1 MRDEIETPKPGPF
14 AGDIHGGPCISTR
27 AANPAALL
35 RRVQFKLRHRWTES
49 YLTRGADDPETQ
61 DAEGASAVIED
72 LLLAIEPQPTVSNA
86 PGSGLYSQPG
96 EKKGYWWD
104 RI

>member
-1 MRDEIETPKPGPF
+1 MREADETP
-14 AGDIHGGPCISTR
+14 IGPCISGR
-27 AANPAALL
+27 AADPAALL

-61 DAEGASAVIED
+61 TAEGASAVIED
-72 LLLAIEPQPTVSNA
+72 LLIALEPQPAVSNA
-86 PGSGLYSQPG
+86 PGAGLYLQPG
-96 EKKGYWWD
+96 EKKHPYWWD